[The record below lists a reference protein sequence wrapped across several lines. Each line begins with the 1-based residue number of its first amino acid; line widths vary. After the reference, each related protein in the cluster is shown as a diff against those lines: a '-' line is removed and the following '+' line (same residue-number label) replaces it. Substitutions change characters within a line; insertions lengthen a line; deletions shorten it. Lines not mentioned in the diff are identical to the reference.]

1 MGLPRWYGNHVKS
14 PTIQSL
20 ITDTQ
25 QTMSTAKNIIHL
37 KLLACVCVFFLFKS
51 VDYIVNL
58 AAEKL

>member
-1 MGLPRWYGNHVKS
+1 MKS

-25 QTMSTAKNIIHL
+25 QTLSTAKKKKIIHL
-37 KLLACVCVFFLFKS
+37 KVFACVCVCVFFFKS

-58 AAEKL
+58 SAEKL